1 MAGKSNLQ
9 AIVWQLHIPITINHP
24 GSINPYV
31 KAMPRLASL
40 AMIAPYAQ
48 AFVDR
53 PCVQFTYDGIPI
65 NPHMSLGLIKDLYAR
80 DEDSLYIRV
89 VKPDHEMPDRA
100 DWLLQVSKDTWKN
113 SSKEVCA
120 RIWFPPPAFVVSL
133 WY

>member
-1 MAGKSNLQ
+1 
-9 AIVWQLHIPITINHP
+9 
-24 GSINPYV
+24 
-31 KAMPRLASL
+31 
-40 AMIAPYAQ
+40 MIAPYAQ

-133 WY
+133 WYYRRSLRCISHSRAYGAGSLERLKYPKTKLFM